1 MAGYTYYP
9 DGRVKSLKQ
18 VDYREALFYDR
29 AGNRI
34 KRVVKERGEG
44 QAGVLP
50 KNPLKTVEETCFY
63 DRRNRLTRRRTK
75 GGSEYYT
82 YDEAGNL
89 LRDGRASYTY
99 DGFNRT
105 SKVETFSGEI
115 QINRYD
121 GEGLRAELEE
131 NVKLVQFIY
140 RDREIIVEE
149 KAEGQVRYLRTDRLL
164 ASDAEYAGTWY
175 HYASDEL
182 GSITHVEEGGEI
194 LNRYEYDAWGNL
206 TACEEQAENRFTFT
220 GQQTDPISGQYYL
233 RARYYNPVIGRFIQ
247 EDTYYEDGLN
257 LYAYCR
263 NNPVNYA
270 DLGGNF
276 CEKAAERIG
285 NLIDQG
291 RIKGQ
296 NRSKLEGYLRENAGT
311 LTDAEKRVARKLGVD
326 VESGSESSIMDYS
339 NRFADSLADD
349 FNHGVEVRDV
359 VKEDMILVQFSS
371 DAPNASL
378 RYWTT
383 IDEANGISTIEEYM
397 DKMALS
403 KEWGNR
409 NVVKVARV
417 KKGTEVTHAIGTAKA
432 QTKISDPRPG
442 NGKQILFS
450 KFDSNW
456 ITEVRNIKE

>member
-1 MAGYTYYP
+1 M
-9 DGRVKSLKQ
+9 
-18 VDYREALFYDR
+18 
-29 AGNRI
+29 
-34 KRVVKERGEG
+34 
-44 QAGVLP
+44 
-50 KNPLKTVEETCFY
+50 
-63 DRRNRLTRRRTK
+63 
-75 GGSEYYT
+75 
-82 YDEAGNL
+82 
-89 LRDGRASYTY
+89 
-99 DGFNRT
+99 
-105 SKVETFSGEI
+105 
-115 QINRYD
+115 
-121 GEGLRAELEE
+121 
-131 NVKLVQFIY
+131 QFIY

-220 GQQTDPISGQYYL
+220 GQQTDQISGQYYL

-326 VESGSESSIMDYS
+326 VESGRYSKTYYEGTTKVGGQINDISRTVHQRNDIDWNRIDPASI
-339 NRFADSLADD
+339 
-349 FNHGVEVRDV
+349 
-359 VKEDMILVQFSS
+359 
-371 DAPNASL
+371 
-378 RYWTT
+378 T
-383 IDEANGISTIEEYM
+383 
-397 DKMALS
+397 
-403 KEWGNR
+403 
-409 NVVKVARV
+409 
-417 KKGTEVTHAIGTAKA
+417 
-432 QTKISDPRPG
+432 
-442 NGKQILFS
+442 
-450 KFDSNW
+450 
-456 ITEVRNIKE
+456 

>member
-1 MAGYTYYP
+1 MTDPAGKQETYAYDEEGRLCRKKDRNGIETHYTYNLYGQLLSRRAGELVETYQYTPEGLLAAAIGGMHYRYTYDAMGRLTGKQASGRTLLALAYDLNGNLTRQEDLTGKVTEYRYNLLDQVSGVWDSGRQVAGYTYYP

-18 VDYREALFYDR
+18 GDSLYTGYSYDGDKNLTGLKTLQGEEVVVDNHYQYDGNGNRTEKRQLQGVTRYAYDALNRLKQVDYPDYREALFYDR

-206 TACEEQAENRFTFT
+206 TACEE
-220 GQQTDPISGQYYL
+220 
-233 RARYYNPVIGRFIQ
+233 
-247 EDTYYEDGLN
+247 
-257 LYAYCR
+257 
-263 NNPVNYA
+263 
-270 DLGGNF
+270 
-276 CEKAAERIG
+276 
-285 NLIDQG
+285 
-291 RIKGQ
+291 
-296 NRSKLEGYLRENAGT
+296 
-311 LTDAEKRVARKLGVD
+311 
-326 VESGSESSIMDYS
+326 
-339 NRFADSLADD
+339 
-349 FNHGVEVRDV
+349 
-359 VKEDMILVQFSS
+359 
-371 DAPNASL
+371 
-378 RYWTT
+378 
-383 IDEANGISTIEEYM
+383 
-397 DKMALS
+397 
-403 KEWGNR
+403 
-409 NVVKVARV
+409 
-417 KKGTEVTHAIGTAKA
+417 
-432 QTKISDPRPG
+432 
-442 NGKQILFS
+442 
-450 KFDSNW
+450 
-456 ITEVRNIKE
+456 